1 VFWFIIHSFGFF
13 NILELHSLV
22 KIEND
27 PSYKNENMIIENTC
41 EMFMN
46 DVMEEECVQECEINV
61 SLQTKSSQNLKT
73 KKKLKN
79 YQGC

>member
-1 VFWFIIHSFGFF
+1 
-13 NILELHSLV
+13 
-22 KIEND
+22 
-27 PSYKNENMIIENTC
+27 MITKNTC

-46 DVMEEECVQECEINV
+46 DVMEEECVQECEINL